1 MLLNLSI
8 SNFAI
13 IDRLEVQFDEG
24 FNVLT
29 GETGAGKS
37 IILDAFGLLL
47 GDRARPGL
55 VRAGATEATV
65 EALFDLAGRDDVRQ
79 LFAESGFLVDDELVL
94 RRIVQSGGRSRAY
107 VNGSLA
113 TLAQLQPL
121 AEQLVTVCG
130 QHEHHS
136 LLQRNVHLAI
146 LDRYGALDKQV
157 GAYRESYRAMQT
169 VAQQLDRLQNAERDR
184 QQQLDFLR
192 HQSDEIGMA
201 QLSPDEEGTLLAE
214 RLLLQNAERLT
225 SITRGGYEA
234 LYDSNGAVCE
244 ILSGLKDNLQS
255 VAEIDKE
262 LAVLADTVQRCLF
275 DLEDVSAQLRSYL
288 GRITFEPDRLEAIED
303 RLTVLTRL
311 KRKYAPSLSEIL
323 NLKDDFDQKITRLEN
338 AGETRE
344 SLADELTALSDKTGQ
359 LGEALSAVRRQV
371 AQKLATTLLTELEDL
386 AMPGA
391 SFEVAFLTL
400 SHPGHE
406 GLERAEF
413 MVSLNPGEPL
423 MPLARVASGGE
434 LSRLMLAL
442 KRLAPDA
449 DSVPTVIFDEVDAGI
464 GGAAATAVGR
474 KLQAVSRRSQIL
486 CVTHLPQVA
495 AFADHHHRVVKHEFE
510 GRTQTVMERI
520 GGDERVQEMARML
533 GGEQVTE
540 QTLLHA
546 KELIT
551 SSAKGLNSGATSGH
565 QEHL

>member
-47 GDRARPGL
+47 GDRARPDL

-130 QHEHHS
+130 QHEHYS
-136 LLQRNVHLAI
+136 LLQRNVHLVI

-169 VAQQLDRLQNAERDR
+169 VAQQLDRLQDAERDR

-225 SITRGGYEA
+225 GITRGGYEA

-262 LAVLADTVQRCLF
+262 LAALGDTVQRCLF

-323 NLKDDFDQKITRLEN
+323 NLKDDFDQKITRLQN

-344 SLADELTALSDKTGQ
+344 GLADELTSLSDKTGQ
-359 LGEALSAVRRQV
+359 LGEVLSAARRQV
-371 AQKLATTLLTELEDL
+371 AQKLATTLLTELDDL

-391 SFEVAFLTL
+391 SFEVAFSTL

-495 AFADHHHRVVKHEFE
+495 AFADHHHRVIKHEIE

-533 GGEQVTE
+533 GGAQVTE